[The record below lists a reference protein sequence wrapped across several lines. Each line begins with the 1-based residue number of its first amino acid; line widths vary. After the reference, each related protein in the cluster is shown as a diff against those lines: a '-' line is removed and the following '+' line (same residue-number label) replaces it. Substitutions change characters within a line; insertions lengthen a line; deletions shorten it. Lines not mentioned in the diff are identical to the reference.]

1 VRQRNPVSE
10 FLTGVGLLFRGIGL
24 VVGTPRL
31 LLLGLVPGLISFV
44 VVLAA
49 LGTLFYFLGDV
60 AGAATWFADGWSP
73 AARDLTR
80 AFTQLAIG
88 VGAVVIAVFTFTALT
103 LTIGDPFYEEISKH
117 VDDRLGGG
125 PVEEVPWRRTLV
137 RNLADSLR
145 LLAFSVVVGLLISC
159 AGFIPF
165 VGQSV
170 VPIAGWIV
178 GGWLLAVEISGVP
191 FNRRGLRLRDRRRLL
206 RANRALALGFG
217 VPVFLIFL
225 IPFVAVLVMPGAV
238 AGATLMTRNVLGQR
252 YV

>member
-1 VRQRNPVSE
+1 
-10 FLTGVGLLFRGIGL
+10 
-24 VVGTPRL
+24 
-31 LLLGLVPGLISFV
+31 VPGLISFV
-44 VVLAA
+44 VVVAA

-73 AARDLTR
+73 TARDLTR

-117 VDDRLGGG
+117 IDDRLGGG

-145 LLAFSVVVGLLISC
+145 LLAFSVVLGLVISC
-159 AGFIPF
+159 AGLIPF

-170 VPIAGWIV
+170 VPIVGWIV